1 MQSSFGA
8 TDLKSYFERIG
19 EEFSEQSWYSD
30 LTSFEGLGED
40 PYPTVV
46 DTLGA
51 LTGSELVNDTEEDFV
66 PIE

>member
-30 LTSFEGLGED
+30 LTSFSLLPSAQLLHQLGHEHQRVLQWSPGD
-40 PYPTVV
+40 VIKKV
-46 DTLGA
+46 GH
-51 LTGSELVNDTEEDFV
+51 G
-66 PIE
+66 